1 MLLVCHWNIHSHNNR
16 LLTFAYYLKMAVE
29 KIWRKKYKK
38 IHRSIN
44 LLKGIN
50 FSHLEILKNNKKLP
64 NGSKWWVARG
74 ET

>member
-1 MLLVCHWNIHSHNNR
+1 
-16 LLTFAYYLKMAVE
+16 MAVE